1 MSTTLRTTMLA
12 LLTAA
17 GLGAGSLALAQQQQ
31 RIDEDGANLDKA
43 GISLTEAIRIAEEH
57 HKGSKAFQADFEY
70 NRGQMHFDVDV
81 ITPQREVYD
90 VRIDGRDGKVLDSR
104 IDYDD

>member
-1 MSTTLRTTMLA
+1 MKTRTTIAAA
-12 LLTAA
+12 LLTLA
-17 GLGAGSLALAQQQQ
+17 GLGLGSTAHAQNQY
-31 RIDEDGANLDKA
+31 RIDEDGANLEKA
-43 GISLTEAIRIAEEH
+43 GLSLTEAIRIAEEH

-104 IDYDD
+104 RDYDD